1 MKGRVLVVAVAV
13 LSVLLPTS
21 ARAIPAFARKYNV
34 ACSTCHESWPK
45 LNDFGQLFRDNGFRM
60 NRGMDN
66 PTLQNG
72 GYWPISMRTTVG
84 YQYQEQTD
92 VPVDQPPGGTTTTK
106 TGSFGFAGLDILAAG
121 TLAEQISFLLVY
133 TPALGSA
140 SFGTAPSDGDLES
153 AWVGFFRLFGTPFLN
168 LRVGKFSPDLPVD
181 EHRILTLTQGYNV
194 YHYHPQGSASTFEP
208 GNNQVGVQVEGH
220 SELDG
225 FRYSVSL
232 MNENDSIFS
241 KNWVSSPVVWGR
253 ISGKVLLENDILPE
267 IKGGVFGAAGWHPVG
282 ALTQTDPATGDVTTV
297 NGTGYSNQPY
307 QRFGADLHLL
317 FLSNVNPLDIT
328 GVFMAGN
335 EDQALITGGTRSAQ
349 WVGGFVEVNY
359 VPNFNLAIIGRY
371 EQIGN
376 IQSGADTY
384 NQSDGNLT
392 AFTLA
397 VRYTLAFSNRAA
409 VTLVLEGS
417 QVTTTMATSKPRG
430 STLLA
435 AVDFAF

>member
-1 MKGRVLVVAVAV
+1 IGGVGLR
-13 LSVLLPTS
+13 SVE
-21 ARAIPAFARKYNV
+21 AIA
-34 ACSTCHESWPK
+34 
-45 LNDFGQLFRDNGFRM
+45 
-60 NRGMDN
+60 
-66 PTLQNG
+66 
-72 GYWPISMRTTVG
+72 
-84 YQYQEQTD
+84 
-92 VPVDQPPGGTTTTK
+92 PGG
-106 TGSFGFAGLDILAAG
+106 
-121 TLAEQISFLLVY
+121 
-133 TPALGSA
+133 
-140 SFGTAPSDGDLES
+140 
-153 AWVGFFRLFGTPFLN
+153 N
-168 LRVGKFSPDLPVD
+168 
-181 EHRILTLTQGYNV
+181 
-194 YHYHPQGSASTFEP
+194 FEP
-208 GNNQVGVQVEGH
+208 MCVSQVGVQVEGH

-253 ISGKVLLENDILPE
+253 ISGKVLLESDILPE

-282 ALTQTDPATGDVTTV
+282 ALTQTDPVSGTVTTV

-317 FLSNVNPLDIT
+317 FLSNVNPLDVT

-359 VPNFNLAIIGRY
+359 VPSFNLAIIGRY

-409 VTLVLEGS
+409 VTLLLEGS

-435 AVDFAF
+435 AVDVAF